1 MTKAT
6 ASSAFLSG
14 SGGLMFQNNKVNIV
28 ISILA
33 AIALWAYVVTYIN
46 PTTTRSI
53 PNVPVELINLDAL
66 ADDGLTVSAG
76 QNFTVDLIIEGRRTD
91 LTGLAVEDFQAIMDM
106 KGFSIGTNAV
116 PVRVTMPDKVNL
128 AEVRPARIE
137 VQIEELISVMK
148 PIKIS
153 YSETFEDKTEPGF
166 VTLAPQEIEVTG
178 AKEQVNNV
186 AYIMA
191 EVNSDEI
198 KETETT
204 LTVAAI
210 PVTES
215 GEEVTD
221 IALSQE
227 SIAITATLCKVKEVP
242 LNISIIGSPPED
254 RRVTRM
260 DIPKTIFIRGSA
272 NALSG
277 ITGVAGRE
285 IDISGIGETM
295 IITPELQLPAGV
307 ELADRSRKLS
317 VTVEIEGIETKA
329 FTYSSDKIEI
339 RGLPD
344 GCTAHVNTGN
354 ILATVYGTKAQ
365 IAGID
370 AADITPYVDLVA
382 IGATVGAVDIPVNFE
397 IAKEIVRIEALPAN
411 VRVTVIE
418 VSNPGVIE
426 TTNSAVSSASIAG
439 VTQGAS
445 YSAPLRSN
453 RFGAAFDR
461 WSDVTQA
468 SGRLRDQ
475 LSKGDAPFMEGQRDA
490 RFLKLPYLRGLF
502 PAGLD
507 NTGG

>member
-1 MTKAT
+1 
-6 ASSAFLSG
+6 
-14 SGGLMFQNNKVNIV
+14 MFQNNKVNIV

-53 PNVPVELINLDAL
+53 PSVPVELINLDVL

-76 QNFTVDLIIEGRRTD
+76 QNFTVDLVIEGRRTD
-91 LTGLAVEDFQAIMDM
+91 LNGLAMEDFKAIMDM

-116 PVRVTMPDKVNL
+116 PVHVTMPDKVNL
-128 AEVRPARIE
+128 VEVRPARIE

-153 YSETFEDKTEPGF
+153 YSKTFGDNTEPGF
-166 VTLAPQEIEVTG
+166 VTLAPQEVEVTG
-178 AKEQVNNV
+178 AKEQVNSV

-191 EVNSDEI
+191 EVNSDDI
-198 KETETT
+198 KEAETT
-204 LTVAAI
+204 LTVPAI
-210 PVTES
+210 PVKEG

-221 IALSQE
+221 VSLSQE

-242 LNISIIGSPPED
+242 LNINIIGSPPED
-254 RRVTRM
+254 KRMTRI
-260 DIPKTIFIRGSA
+260 DVPNTIFIRGSA

-277 ITGVAGRE
+277 ITGIEGRE

-295 IITPELQLPAGV
+295 IITPELQLPSGV

-317 VTVEIEGIETKA
+317 VTVEIEGIETKT

-354 ILATVYGTKAQ
+354 IVATVYGTKAQ
-365 IAGID
+365 INLID
-370 AADITPYVDLVA
+370 AADMTPYVDLIA
-382 IGATVGAVDIPVNFE
+382 IGATVGAVDVPVNFE
-397 IAKEIVRIEALPAN
+397 SSKEFVRIAVLPAN

-418 VSNPGVIE
+418 VSNLGVIE
-426 TTNSAVSSASIAG
+426 TTNAAVSPASIAG
-439 VTQGAS
+439 VVQHAPRN
-445 YSAPLRSN
+445 APLRSD
-453 RFGAAFDR
+453 FG
-461 WSDVTQA
+461 SLA
-468 SGRLRDQ
+468 SGYRGDQ
-475 LSKGDAPFMEGQRDA
+475 FFKNGTLLGAGEITYFG
-490 RFLKLPYLRGLF
+490 GVF
-502 PAGLD
+502 PAGLKSA
-507 NTGG
+507 GGQ